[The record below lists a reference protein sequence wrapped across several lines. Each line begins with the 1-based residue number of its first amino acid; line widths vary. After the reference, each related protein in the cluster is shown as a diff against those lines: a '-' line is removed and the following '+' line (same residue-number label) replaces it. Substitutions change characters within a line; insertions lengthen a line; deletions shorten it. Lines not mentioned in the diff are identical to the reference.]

1 MKDTMNTILGI
12 TVRVLRRDRRARN
25 DDRHCYLEV
34 VKEIVGNDVRNI
46 TLGEWEDDPRFV
58 STESVR
64 RSRQRVQHDMPELR
78 SDERI
83 AKERRKLEEEFRE
96 WARS

>member
-1 MKDTMNTILGI
+1 MKETLNTIQAI

-25 DDRHCYLEV
+25 DDRHCYMEV
-34 VKEIVGNDVRNI
+34 MKEIFGNDVRSI

-64 RSRQRVQHDMPELR
+64 RSRQRVQQEMPELR

-83 AKERRKLEEEFRE
+83 AKERRKLEEQFRE